1 MKDRPKQPEVLIM
14 KARWDGLRG
23 KPDKAMEA
31 YEMVVKMDNKR
42 VTNME
47 KYAAALRD
55 AREGEKLRILAQ
67 RLFEINENSCE
78 SWIAS
83 AMASDLSK
91 EKEKALSFAQKARDL
106 NPRNQV
112 ALVTLG
118 EFALKVK

>member
-1 MKDRPKQPEVLIM
+1 MEGLERNSVRQASPHVTKLMKDRPKQPEVLIM

-91 EKEKALSFAQKARDL
+91 EKRRRYRLHKKREI
-106 NPRNQV
+106 
-112 ALVTLG
+112 
-118 EFALKVK
+118 